1 MMAQRT
7 AAAVVMVLLSLLP
20 LLAGAEET
28 ILIRNGKIVP
38 VTGPVIPQGCLL
50 IEGGK
55 IIGIAQEIPA
65 PIGAE
70 VIDARGGWVLP
81 GMISTFTPIGV
92 TRHPGAGDD
101 TDEIG
106 PVTPQM
112 DPFDALNPEDDCI
125 EVARVGG
132 VTAALTISGTR
143 NVINGKAVVIN
154 LYGSLAEDMIVRR
167 EAAQIFN
174 LGARS
179 DDKYP
184 KTLPGVLALIR
195 EKFNQ
200 AKRYMER
207 KARGDSMPPTGASGN
222 RNDPFRRDLELE
234 ALVPVLNR
242 EVPALFYTRDEVTI
256 NNALTI
262 AEEYNLRG
270 ILFARSGVLKHV
282 DRLAR
287 LNIPVIWAGATT
299 GTEPEEPYDLNFR
312 TAAVMADKGI
322 VFAFEKIVGRP
333 DGRNS
338 PRNLPVPAALSVAH
352 GLSEEAAIKALTIN
366 PAKILGVDDQMGSL
380 EEGKAANIV
389 IWSGSPI
396 QLSSRILAV
405 LINGKVIPLENI
417 QTRLRD
423 KFARIVRERMEKKRG
438 KE

>member
-1 MMAQRT
+1 MAL
-7 AAAVVMVLLSLLP
+7 VILSLQP
-20 LLAGAEET
+20 LFGITEDT
-28 ILIRNGKIVP
+28 VLIRNGKIVP
-38 VTGPVIPQGCLL
+38 VTGPVIPHGCLL
-50 IEGGK
+50 IERGK
-55 IIGIAQEIPA
+55 IISIAPEIPSPA
-65 PIGAE
+65 GAE
-70 VIDARGGWVLP
+70 VVDARGGWVMP
-81 GMISTFTPIGV
+81 GMISTFTPIGL

-106 PVTPQM
+106 PVTPHM
-112 DPFDALNPEDDCI
+112 DPIDALNPEDDCI

-132 VTAALTISGTR
+132 VTTALTISGTR

-154 LYGSLAEDMIVRR
+154 LDGTLAADMIVRR
-167 EAAQIFN
+167 DAALIFN

-200 AKRYMER
+200 AERYMER
-207 KARGDSMPPTGASGN
+207 KARGETMPPTGTSGD

-234 ALVPVLNR
+234 ALIPVLNR

-256 NNALTI
+256 NNALTLT
-262 AEEYNLRG
+262 EEFNLRG
-270 ILFARSGVLKHV
+270 IIFARAGILKHA
-282 DRLAR
+282 DRLAQH
-287 LNIPVIWAGATT
+287 NIPVIWAGATT
-299 GTEPEEPYDLNFR
+299 GTEPEEHYDLNFR
-312 TAAVMADKGI
+312 TAAVLADKGI

-352 GLSEEAAIKALTIN
+352 GLSEEAAIRALTIN

-396 QLSSRILAV
+396 QLSSRVLAV

-423 KFARIVRERMEKKRG
+423 KFARIVRERMAKTRKK
-438 KE
+438 ED